1 MSPIWILGSIGIY
14 FCMLLAIAYV
24 TSKGAGNYAYFL
36 GNKQSPW
43 YLVAFGLI
51 GDSLSGVTYISVPGA
66 VGVAQFSYLQL
77 VLGYLF
83 GYFAISYFLLPIY
96 YKMQLTSI
104 YSYLKD
110 RFGSV
115 SQKTGSFFF
124 LLSRLLGAAG
134 RLYLAILVLQKFV
147 FDQYNIPFAFSTIV
161 VIALILIYTYRGGI
175 KTLVWTDTFQ
185 SIFLLLGVIL
195 SILFISRALD
205 LTAIDMVQAV
215 KDSEYSKVFFW
226 DWHEKNYFFKQFF
239 GGMFIA
245 ISMTGLDQNMMQKNL
260 SCRTL
265 KEAQL
270 NINAF
275 SFVVVLVNVFFLSLG
290 ALLYIYC
297 NQNGISIPVVTDELF
312 PTLALNHLGMA
323 AGLVFIAGLTAAT
336 FSSADSV
343 LTALTTS
350 FMIDFLGHSDENTD
364 DNKVTRQRHIIHIAF
379 AALLLMTILI
389 FKAFND
395 KAIIDT
401 ILMVAGYTYGPLLG
415 LFFIGIFT
423 NISIKDK
430 WVPLIAVFAPFATH
444 CLKLLTFKEGLLKM
458 VVEGK
463 DTWLSN
469 AMLSIADTIENNT
482 SIILNY
488 KMGNE
493 FLIVNGLLT
502 AIGLLIIK
510 TKKNL

>member
-1 MSPIWILGSIGIY
+1 MSPIWILGSISIY
-14 FCMLLAIAYV
+14 FCMLLCIAYV
-24 TSKGAGNYAYFL
+24 TSRGAGNYAYFL

-66 VGVAQFSYLQL
+66 VGAAQFSYLQL

-104 YSYLKD
+104 YSYLQE
-110 RFGSV
+110 RFGNT

-134 RLYLAILVLQKFV
+134 RLYLAIIVLQKFV
-147 FDQYNIPFAFSTIV
+147 FEQYNIPFALSTFAIIV
-161 VIALILIYTYRGGI
+161 LILIYTYRGGI

-185 SIFLLLGVIL
+185 SIFLLLGVVL
-195 SILFISRALD
+195 SIVFISKALD
-205 LTAIDMVQAV
+205 YSPSDMVRAV
-215 KDSEYSKVFFW
+215 AESTYSKTFFW
-226 DWHEKNYFFKQFF
+226 DWHEKNYFFKQFL

-260 SCRTL
+260 SCRSL

-275 SFVVVLVNVFFLSLG
+275 SFVVVLVNIFFLSLG

-297 NQNGISIPVVTDELF
+297 TQKGIAIPTATDELF
-312 PTLALNHLGMA
+312 PTLALNHLGVA

-350 FMIDFLGHSDENTD
+350 FMIDFLAHTDENTD
-364 DNKVTRQRHIIHIAF
+364 DRGVTRQRHIIHISF
-379 AALLLMTILI
+379 AVLLLLTILI

-415 LFFIGIFT
+415 LFFLGIFT
-423 NISIKDK
+423 DIRIKDR
-430 WVPLIAVFAPFATH
+430 WVPFVAILAPFVTH
-444 CLKLLTFKEGLLKM
+444 CLKLVTYREGLVKM
-458 VVEGK
+458 VDDGK
-463 DTWLSN
+463 DTLLSN
-469 AMLSIADTIENNT
+469 TMLSIAQYLESTF
-482 SIILNY
+482 SITLNY

-502 AIGLLIIK
+502 VVGLLLIK
-510 TKKNL
+510 IKK

>member
-24 TSKGAGNYAYFL
+24 TSRGAGNYAYFL

-66 VGVAQFSYLQL
+66 VGTAQFSYLQL

-83 GYFAISYFLLPIY
+83 GYFAISYLLLPIY

-104 YSYLKD
+104 YAYLKE
-110 RFGSV
+110 RFGTT

-147 FDQYNIPFAFSTIV
+147 FDQYHIPFALSTLV
-161 VIALILIYTYRGGI
+161 VIVLILIYTYRGGI

-195 SILFISRALD
+195 SIVFISKALNYSA
-205 LTAIDMVQAV
+205 TDMVVAV
-215 KDSEYSKVFFW
+215 AKSDYSKTFFW
-226 DWHEKNYFFKQFF
+226 DWHEKNFFFKQFF

-260 SCRTL
+260 SCRSL

-275 SFVVVLVNVFFLSLG
+275 SFVVVLVNIFFLSLG
-290 ALLYIYC
+290 ALLYIYSS
-297 NQNGISIPVVTDELF
+297 QKGIAVPASTDELF
-312 PTLALNHLGMA
+312 PMLALNHLGMA

-350 FMIDFLGHSDENTD
+350 FMIDFLGHSDENSD
-364 DNKVTRQRHIIHIAF
+364 SNSVTRQRHIIHISF
-379 AALLLMTILI
+379 AILLLATILV
-389 FKAFND
+389 FKTFND

-415 LFFIGIFT
+415 LFFLGIFT
-423 NISIKDK
+423 KVNIKDS
-430 WVPLIAVFAPFATH
+430 WVPLVAIVAPFITH
-444 CLKLLTFKEGLLKM
+444 CLKLLTYKEGLVKM
-458 VVEGK
+458 VAAEK

-469 AMLSIADTIENNT
+469 NLLALADIIEKNT
-482 SIILNY
+482 PILLNY

-493 FLIVNGLLT
+493 FLIVNGMLT
-502 AIGLLIIK
+502 LIGLLLIK
-510 TKKNL
+510 NKKL